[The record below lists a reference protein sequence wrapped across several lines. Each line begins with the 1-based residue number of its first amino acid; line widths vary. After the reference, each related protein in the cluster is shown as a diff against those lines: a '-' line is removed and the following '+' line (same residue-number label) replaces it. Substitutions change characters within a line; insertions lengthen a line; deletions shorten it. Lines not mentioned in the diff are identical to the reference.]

1 MVLADSWTEQY
12 NKNENESGMCKAG
25 ENVQR
30 AFFVFFWGGFPAQ
43 YPTLLSLTLDLSCLG
58 DQPREKNPR
67 EWLFVSVTRPT
78 DNPQSGGGARVAGA
92 DEGGGRCTRW
102 SLAPVVHHQ
111 HSQRECPT
119 GPVPDQSVSRT
130 LQTSHH

>member
-1 MVLADSWTEQY
+1 
-12 NKNENESGMCKAG
+12 MCKAG

-30 AFFVFFWGGFPAQ
+30 VFFLSFFPTQ

-58 DQPREKNPR
+58 DQPREKNPQ

-92 DEGGGRCTRW
+92 DEGGGRCTR
-102 SLAPVVHHQ
+102 
-111 HSQRECPT
+111 
-119 GPVPDQSVSRT
+119 
-130 LQTSHH
+130 